1 MTTPP
6 PPGPR
11 SDPLPWLLAAG
22 LAIVGGAALVAGMMV
37 RAMR

>member
-1 MTTPP
+1 VTTPP

-11 SDPLPWLLAAG
+11 SDPLLWFLAAG
-22 LAIVGGAALVAGMMV
+22 LAIVGGAVLVVAMMV